1 MFWIWVYGVLD
12 RFPVFLDSV
21 MWWFGYIIGVLDLGL
36 WCFGNVASV
45 FRFGS
50 VVFWICCQCF
60 WVCLIRS
67 QWF

>member
-1 MFWIWVYGVLD
+1 MGFWIGFQCFWIQLCGGLD
-12 RFPVFLDSV
+12 TLSVF
-21 MWWFGYIIGVLDLGL
+21 LDLGL

-60 WVCLIRS
+60 WVCLIRP